1 MVLTGLRSRIT
12 CVDTP
17 YEARKLKNGR
27 GRTILSEERTITTGV
42 KRLAVGAAAV
52 AMLAVFG
59 GVAYAQQGGN
69 QQAPA
74 QQAPGA
80 QEGGQDRGDCP
91 WGHRGGEGESQQ
103 QTEV

>member
-1 MVLTGLRSRIT
+1 M
-12 CVDTP
+12 
-17 YEARKLKNGR
+17 
-27 GRTILSEERTITTGV
+27 SEERTMSTGA

-69 QQAPA
+69 QQDPTR
-74 QQAPGA
+74 QAPSA

-91 WGHRGGEGESQQ
+91 WGDRGGEGEGQSQ

>member
-1 MVLTGLRSRIT
+1 L
-12 CVDTP
+12 
-17 YEARKLKNGR
+17 N
-27 GRTILSEERTITTGV
+27 EERTVATGA

-69 QQAPA
+69 PQDPARQAPSA
-74 QQAPGA
+74 QQ
-80 QEGGQDRGDCP
+80 QERNGGGHDCP
-91 WGHRGGEGESQQ
+91 REQQGGEGQPQ

>member
-1 MVLTGLRSRIT
+1 M
-12 CVDTP
+12 
-17 YEARKLKNGR
+17 N
-27 GRTILSEERTITTGV
+27 EERTVATGA

-69 QQAPA
+69 PQDPA
-74 QQAPGA
+74 QEAPSA
-80 QEGGQDRGDCP
+80 QQERNGGGHDCP
-91 WGHRGGEGESQQ
+91 WGQQGGEGQPQ